1 MQGVYLKL
9 YVPEA
14 ARHHGVLLYEWILE
28 QAHNSGIP
36 GGSAFRA
43 IAGYGRHGNMHEQHF
58 FELAGDLPVQLEFV
72 TTREAAQRLLVLLGE
87 EKLSV
92 LYLLLPAEFGVT
104 DSLGDNPAV

>member
-9 YVPEA
+9 FVPEA
-14 ARHHGVLLYEWILE
+14 TRHHGKLLYEWILE
-28 QAHNSGIP
+28 QAHKLGMP

-43 IAGYGRHGNMHEQHF
+43 IAGYGRHGNLHEQHF

-72 TTREAAQRLLVLLGE
+72 ATQEAAQQLLALLRA

-92 LYLLLPAEFGVT
+92 FYLMSPAESGIT
-104 DSLGDNPAV
+104 A